1 MVAEHRYTPPQSRA
15 ASFGAALL
23 INGALI
29 AGLIFA
35 APEVAEKLK
44 PHEFIT
50 RNIPLPT
57 PPVEPVKEPPK
68 SDSKARTMPRPNAP
82 TPEVPTRS
90 DNNTYPDATIY
101 PPVPPLP
108 PAPDPGPA
116 TAQPEP
122 PAPAPAT
129 PYTYVCCPW
138 AYLHLYIYIYIY
150 IYMFILCIC
159 TI

>member
-57 PPVEPVKEPPK
+57 PPVEPVKLI
-68 SDSKARTMPRPNAP
+68 DL
-82 TPEVPTRS
+82 TPEDARAY
-90 DNNTYPDATIY
+90 NATI
-101 PPVPPLP
+101 PFSTDPN
-108 PAPDPGPA
+108 PAARPFHLTGSELDQQRAIACLAVAVLYEAGDDTEGEFRRLFSRIVNLA
-116 TAQPEP
+116 AER
-122 PAPAPAT
+122 T
-129 PYTYVCCPW
+129 PS
-138 AYLHLYIYIYIY
+138 AK
-150 IYMFILCIC
+150 
-159 TI
+159 